1 MTRYETL
8 ANTMATE
15 IRSGS
20 IAVGSRMPSLRQV
33 IAQHGVS
40 QSTAS
45 RAYYL
50 LEEWGLV
57 RAQERSGYYVA
68 PGAGINSEARHR
80 APSRAETSK
89 VDISDLVFSVLDAAR
104 RPGIVPLGSAFPSPH
119 LFPLP
124 RLQNR
129 LPMQRASSAHGARSS
144 IYRQATSTY
153 DGRLHFDTWVW
164 ASRSPWR
171 RSS

>member
-1 MTRYETL
+1 MNRYEIL
-8 ANTMATE
+8 ANAMAAE

-20 IAVGSRMPSLRQV
+20 IACGSRMPSLRQV

-68 PGAGINSEARHR
+68 PGAGISGESPRGASTP
-80 APSRAETSK
+80 ADSSK
-89 VDISDLVFSVLDAAR
+89 VDISGLVFSVLDAAKH
-104 RPGIVPLGSAFPSPH
+104 PGIVPLGSAFPSP
-119 LFPLP
+119 
-124 RLQNR
+124 Q
-129 LPMQRASSAHGARSS
+129 
-144 IYRQATSTY
+144 
-153 DGRLHFDTWVW
+153 
-164 ASRSPWR
+164 
-171 RSS
+171 

>member
-1 MTRYETL
+1 MNRYEIL
-8 ANTMATE
+8 ANAMAAE

-20 IAVGSRMPSLRQV
+20 IAVGSRMPSLRQI

-40 QSTAS
+40 QSTVF

-68 PGAGINSEARHR
+68 PGASVTAARTPR
-80 APSRAETSK
+80 TAALAESCK
-89 VDISDLVFSVLDAAR
+89 VDISDLALSGLDSAKTPR
-104 RPGIVPLGSAFPSPH
+104 ILPLGSPFPSPL

-124 RLQNR
+124 RLAKS
-129 LPMQRASSAHGARSS
+129 L
-144 IYRQATSTY
+144 
-153 DGRLHFDTWVW
+153 
-164 ASRSPWR
+164 
-171 RSS
+171 